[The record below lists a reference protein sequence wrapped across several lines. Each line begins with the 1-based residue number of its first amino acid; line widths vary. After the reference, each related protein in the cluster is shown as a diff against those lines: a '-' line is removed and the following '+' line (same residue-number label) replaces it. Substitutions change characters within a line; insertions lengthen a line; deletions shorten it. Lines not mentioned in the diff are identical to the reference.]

1 MMGMI
6 ARGGPQFPPLLS
18 GHAVTG
24 ATHPFD
30 TACAMAAEGCD
41 AGLIVHNITADRL
54 MAALVMA
61 PEVPLEEAM
70 AMLPACGVGF
80 QNALGAL
87 APPEVAVHLDWDGG
101 LRVNGASCGRL
112 RVAAGGADPAATP
125 GWLVVGLDLALM
137 QLVESPGDTPDRTAL
152 YEEGCGDV
160 DPVSL
165 LEAWARHTLVWIA
178 RWEDEGPRALHAEW
192 RGLAQG
198 IGAEITQAGLSGT
211 FLGVDDRFGMLLRD
225 TEGTHLVPLSSRL
238 EAPR

>member
-1 MMGMI
+1 MTE
-6 ARGGPQFPPLLS
+6 PCFPPLMS
-18 GHAVTG
+18 GLAVTG
-24 ATHPFD
+24 GTHPFD
-30 TACAMAAEGCD
+30 TARAMATRGCD

-61 PEVPLEEAM
+61 PEVPLEAAM

-101 LRVNGASCGRL
+101 LRINGAICGRL
-112 RVAAGGADPAATP
+112 RVAAGGDDPAATP

-152 YEEGCGDV
+152 YEEGCGEV
-160 DPVSL
+160 DAVTL
-165 LEAWARHTLVWIA
+165 LEAWARHTLVWIS
-178 RWEDEGPRALHAEW
+178 RWEDEGPRALDAEW
-192 RGLAQG
+192 RGLVHG
-198 IGAEITQAGLSGT
+198 IGAEITQAGLTGT

-225 TEGTHLVPLSSRL
+225 NEETHLIPLSSQL
-238 EAPR
+238 ETPR